1 MKKEVLKTGVEFLDD
16 YFNQL
21 SQDSTIDEDLKVN
34 LSDLWEQKRLYTK
47 TYLSKVLEQL
57 IKDKSE

>member
-1 MKKEVLKTGVEFLDD
+1 MKKEIFKTGVEFLDD
-16 YFNQL
+16 YFSQL
-21 SQDSTIDEDLKVN
+21 SQDSTIDEDLKVI

-47 TYLSKVLEQL
+47 TYLSKALEDL

>member
-1 MKKEVLKTGVEFLDD
+1 MKKEIFKTGVEFLDD
-16 YFNQL
+16 YFSQV
-21 SQDSTIDEDLKVN
+21 SQDSTIDEDLRVI

-47 TYLSKVLEQL
+47 TYLSKALEDL